1 MLWSPNCQL
10 LYPFENQAND
20 YSGNARHGTVFGSG
34 VYATKPNGG
43 RCLYF
48 DGVGDYVAT
57 PSFGL
62 SGSVVVF
69 ACDVRCKY
77 KSGALTQ
84 GLLSDTRT
92 NASTGYL
99 SSNRPAATDNLS
111 WGYSIGDSSWVRAL
125 ATDYFASPYNDVWL
139 HLMVVCDY
147 AGKNVFF
154 YRNAIPFGSP
164 ISMTGTPLFPSIARV
179 KWIGVTYLP
188 NSDFL
193 TDGYLANVQ
202 LWTLATMP
210 AAGQMLAN
218 VNRLM
223 LGMNPI
229 W

>member
-62 SGSVVVF
+62 SGTVVVF
-69 ACDVRCKY
+69 AAWTRCQ
-77 KSGALTQ
+77 AF
-84 GLLSDTRT
+84 
-92 NASTGYL
+92 
-99 SSNRPAATDNLS
+99 AADQHL
-111 WGYSIGDSSWVRAL
+111 IGE
-125 ATDYFASPYNDVWL
+125 ATASPTIGFIGCYREGGSAYLYWRYADGTGSRYGDCGVFFSVPFNDVWV
-139 HLMVVCDY
+139 HLMVGCDY
-147 AGKNVFF
+147 AGKKLYTFREGKLF
-154 YRNAIPFGSP
+154 KTTTLS
-164 ISMTGTPLFPSIARV
+164 GTPVFPSTVRAKYV
-179 KWIGVTYLP
+179 GSYSPT
-188 NSDFL
+188 
-193 TDGYLANVQ
+193 GYLLTAGYLKDVYIGTLETCPPVAVLTAN
-202 LWTLATMP
+202 A
-210 AAGQMLAN
+210 
-218 VNRLM
+218 NRLM

>member
-1 MLWSPNCQL
+1 MLWSPNCRL

-20 YSGNARHGTVFGSG
+20 YSGNARHGTVSGSG

-48 DGVGDYVAT
+48 DGTGDYVAT

-62 SGSVVVF
+62 SGTVVVF
-69 ACDVRCKY
+69 ACWTRCLLNAGVQQTILADGWD
-77 KSGALTQ
+77 SSTDGFLRLIRGTGSNALTWYYADGVGQ
-84 GLLSDTRT
+84 RTLSAP
-92 NASTGYL
+92 N
-99 SSNRPAATDNLS
+99 
-111 WGYSIGDSSWVRAL
+111 
-125 ATDYFASPYNDVWL
+125 YFAAPFNDAWL
-139 HLMVVCDY
+139 YLTLVCDY
-147 AGKNVFF
+147 TGKTTYV
-154 YRNAIPFGSP
+154 YRNGQLFYTSGT
-164 ISMTGTPLFPSIARV
+164 MTGTPVSPSGVRAKYLGSRV
-179 KWIGVTYLP
+179 TGLL
-188 NSDFL
+188 L